1 MAYSNYFSKD
11 PYDAKT
17 NLKRYIDERLNFRP
31 SGSLL
36 EESKDVFTGGIRKE
50 IDKELGGSLRDQMFS
65 EDD

>member
-31 SGSLL
+31 SGNLL
-36 EESKDVFTGGIRKE
+36 EESKDVFTGGIRKQ

>member
-36 EESKDVFTGGIRKE
+36 EESKDVFTGGIRKQ

>member
-11 PYDAKT
+11 PYDAKV

-31 SGSLL
+31 SGNLL
-36 EESKDVFTGGIRKE
+36 EESKDIFTGEIKKG

>member
-11 PYDAKT
+11 PYDAKV
-17 NLKRYIDERLNFRP
+17 NLKRYIDTRLNFKQA
-31 SGSLL
+31 GSLL
-36 EESKDVFTGGIRKE
+36 EESKDVFTGDIKKE

>member
-1 MAYSNYFSKD
+1 MAYSNYFTKD

-36 EESKDVFTGGIRKE
+36 EESKDVFTGGIRKQ

>member
-1 MAYSNYFSKD
+1 MAYSNYFTKD

-17 NLKRYIDERLNFRP
+17 NLKRYIDTRLNFKEA
-31 SGSLL
+31 GSLL
-36 EESKDVFTGGIRKE
+36 EETKDVFTGNIKEE

>member
-11 PYDAKT
+11 AYDAKT

-36 EESKDVFTGGIRKE
+36 EESKDVFTGGIKKQ

>member
-11 PYDAKT
+11 PYDAKV

-36 EESKDVFTGGIRKE
+36 EESKDVFTGGIRKQ